1 MRSKSTTT
9 SESSDGSSR
18 FHVADECDPTGSKG
32 VDRSQAFGM
41 TNTLSHHEGNYQP
54 GGLAEKSETLQ
65 ALTGVTG
72 SKTPK
77 DAIERLQLRHR
88 HQLRSMELKATLP
101 DSSILCRALSGM
113 AEMGTLRLRLCNK
126 LAGFLHPDPGQHV
139 QTVNKDPASSGVLSR
154 VASRARL
161 ASLNMPPL
169 VMHGIDAGHAHQPL
183 IARRTVPTRATG
195 GHTSK
200 PGQPA
205 VAGTWWWGNVFFHVS
220 QTNGQSAGRK
230 SYSTLLYST
239 LLLITNLYSTPT
251 VLFSTPPLYSTLL
264 FSTHTTL
271 LYYSLPLYSTL
282 LFSAILYSCYSSLLF
297 STPLLYSTILQLY
310 STLHYYSLLRSTLHY
325 HSLLYTILYST
336 LLFSTILNSTLL

>member
-1 MRSKSTTT
+1 MR
-9 SESSDGSSR
+9 
-18 FHVADECDPTGSKG
+18 
-32 VDRSQAFGM
+32 
-41 TNTLSHHEGNYQP
+41 NYQP

-183 IARRTVPTRATG
+183 IARRTVPTRQLVAIPPNRGNLLWRGHG
-195 GHTSK
+195 GGGMSSSMSHK
-200 PGQPA
+200 PMVRVQEEKLLD
-205 VAGTWWWGNVFFHVS
+205 S
-220 QTNGQSAGRK
+220 S
-230 SYSTLLYST
+230 LLYSS
-239 LLLITNLYSTPT
+239 TN
-251 VLFSTPPLYSTLL
+251 
-264 FSTHTTL
+264 H
-271 LYYSLPLYSTL
+271 
-282 LFSAILYSCYSSLLF
+282 
-297 STPLLYSTILQLY
+297 
-310 STLHYYSLLRSTLHY
+310 
-325 HSLLYTILYST
+325 
-336 LLFSTILNSTLL
+336 